1 MNWIEETLKRFGE
14 EIGIENLGLSELAD
28 GRNGLVLDFDDGE
41 RSVCFEQAG
50 DDLLVYLSRHIQHVD
65 DAKLAEALS
74 FGNYKNTRTAGIQ
87 AALRGENTL
96 VFLTRISAA
105 QVSHIKLEQSLELL
119 QSAHE
124 ALDGR

>member
-1 MNWIEETLKRFGE
+1 MNWIEETLKRFGDN
-14 EIGIENLGLSELAD
+14 IGIDNLGLSELPD

-41 RSVCFEQAG
+41 RSVCFEQEG
-50 DDLLVYLSRHIQHVD
+50 DDLLVCLSRQIQHLD
-65 DAKLAEALS
+65 DTKLAEALS
-74 FGNYKNTRTAGIQ
+74 FGYYKNTRTAGIQ

-96 VFLTRISAA
+96 VFLTRISGA
-105 QVSHIKLEQSLELL
+105 QVSQIKLEQSLELL

>member
-1 MNWIEETLKRFGE
+1 MNWIEETLKRFGDD
-14 EIGIENLGLSELAD
+14 IGIDNLGLSELPD

-50 DDLLVYLSRHIQHVD
+50 DDLLVYLSRQIQHID
-65 DAKLAEALS
+65 HLKLADALS
-74 FGNYKNTRTAGIQ
+74 FGDYKNTRTAVIQ
-87 AALRGENTL
+87 AALRGEDTV
-96 VFLTRISAA
+96 VFLARIPAA
-105 QVSHIKLEQSLELL
+105 QVSQIKLEQSLELL